1 MVTTIM
7 MFIMSSVCLLLEV
20 INTMG
25 LVRPSKRSH
34 LHALLT
40 ACKFEGILL
49 ETRGAFQDPTA
60 WYSFKGA
67 NDRTLAQAAIFSF
80 EVRSN
85 LQTSSF
91 FIVYCATSVHDRR
104 WRRRVARCGTLGV

>member
-7 MFIMSSVCLLLEV
+7 MFIISSVCLLLEV

-25 LVRPSKRSH
+25 LVCPSQPSRLST
-34 LHALLT
+34 LLT
-40 ACKFEGILL
+40 TCQFEGILL
-49 ETRGAFQDPTA
+49 ETRGASQDPIA

-80 EVRSN
+80 EVRPGEHKVVQLTTAN
-85 LQTSSF
+85 F
-91 FIVYCATSVHDRR
+91 VASVHDR
-104 WRRRVARCGTLGV
+104 

>member
-7 MFIMSSVCLLLEV
+7 MFIMSSICVLLEV

-25 LVRPSKRSH
+25 LVRPAKSSR
-34 LHALLT
+34 LLT
-40 ACKFEGILL
+40 LLTKCQFEGILL

-80 EVRSN
+80 EVRPGEHKVVQSTTAN
-85 LQTSSF
+85 
-91 FIVYCATSVHDRR
+91 FIASVHDR
-104 WRRRVARCGTLGV
+104 